1 MSLNK
6 YSLFDVVNMIL
17 MLLIIVVTVYPLYY
31 MGIVS
36 ISSGLSVQRGDV
48 FLYPIE
54 VTLKAYSI
62 VLDDP
67 SILRA
72 YGNTLLYTCLGVTV
86 NLIMTTLCAYPL
98 SRNYLY
104 GKALLSFFV
113 VFTMFFDGGL
123 IPKYMVVHSLG
134 MVNSI
139 WAILI
144 PTAINV
150 FNMILMRT
158 FFAEI
163 PDALHESATVDGASE
178 WRILLQIVL
187 PLSMPVMATMFI
199 FYAVAHWNSFFPAL
213 IYLNEKQLY
222 PLQIIVRNIV
232 IQGDMSSQTAE
243 MGAGENSSVMAQN
256 VKYAVV
262 FIAILPILV
271 IYPFVQKYFIQG
283 AMLGAVKG

>member
-1 MSLNK
+1 MSLK
-6 YSLFDVVNMIL
+6 RFSLFDVFNVMI
-17 MLLIIVVTVYPLYY
+17 MLLVVAVTVYPLYY

-36 ISSGLSVQRGDV
+36 ISSGLAVQRGDI

-54 VTLKAYSI
+54 VTLKAYTI

-67 SILRA
+67 SILRS
-72 YGNTLLYTCLGVTV
+72 YGNTLLYTCLGVCV

-98 SRNYLY
+98 SRHYLY
-104 GKALLSFFV
+104 GKSLLAFFV

-150 FNMILMRT
+150 YNMILMRT

-163 PDALHESATVDGASE
+163 PDALHESATVDGAGE
-178 WRILLQIVL
+178 WRILLQVVL
-187 PLSMPVMATMFI
+187 PLSLPVMATMFI

-232 IQGDMSSQTAE
+232 IQGDIASQTVE

-262 FIAILPILV
+262 FIAILPILF
-271 IYPFVQKYFIQG
+271 IYPFLQKYFIQG

>member
-1 MSLNK
+1 MSLKK
-6 YSLFDVVNMIL
+6 YSLFDVVNVII
-17 MLLIIVVTVYPLYY
+17 MLVVIIITVYPLYY

-54 VTLKAYSI
+54 LTLKAYSV

-72 YGNTLLYTCLGVTV
+72 YGNTLLYTCLGVCV

-123 IPKYMVVHSLG
+123 IPRYMVVHSLG

-163 PDALHESATVDGASE
+163 PNALHESATVDGASE
-178 WRILLQIVL
+178 WRILLQVVL

-232 IQGDMSSQTAE
+232 IQGDMSSQTTE

-271 IYPFVQKYFIQG
+271 VYPFVQKYFIQG